1 LQDIRGIL
9 FTEASCTLV
18 TDLIERM
25 KTHGV
30 FDVCPHPRM
39 SHGRGELWL
48 AHHGPDLQHKLA
60 RGVFARF
67 IPSNDGVKFT
77 HRKNGVAGLRR
88 TTVSAG
94 NAEVVLASMIAR
106 YEETKP
112 KVKRSEKADPNTPGT
127 VSGGQFES
135 NRRKH

>member
-9 FTEASCTLV
+9 FTEA
-18 TDLIERM
+18 
-25 KTHGV
+25 
-30 FDVCPHPRM
+30 
-39 SHGRGELWL
+39 
-48 AHHGPDLQHKLA
+48 
-60 RGVFARF
+60 FARF

-106 YEETKP
+106 YEETSRKSSGL
-112 KVKRSEKADPNTPGT
+112 KRLIRIRPGLYQ
-127 VSGGQFES
+127 VASL
-135 NRRKH
+135 NRTAGSTDRSAA